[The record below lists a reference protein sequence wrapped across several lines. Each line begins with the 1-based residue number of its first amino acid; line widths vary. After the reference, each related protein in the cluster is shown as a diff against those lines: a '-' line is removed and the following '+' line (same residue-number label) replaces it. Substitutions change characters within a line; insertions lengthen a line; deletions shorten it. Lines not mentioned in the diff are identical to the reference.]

1 MKPFTKDQNSVS
13 PQGESNSRPL
23 VYKTSALT
31 AELWRRCGRS
41 LETVGLQWDLL
52 AVSQHREESSPYEI
66 DQNIHG
72 PFTGYI
78 DKRILAFN
86 KMYTNTFFEEEHC
99 KLLFIVRSNSI
110 SSF

>member
-52 AVSQHREESSPYEI
+52 AASQRREESSPYEI

-72 PFTGYI
+72 PI
-78 DKRILAFN
+78 INIQKI
-86 KMYTNTFFEEEHC
+86 
-99 KLLFIVRSNSI
+99 KLVKI
-110 SSF
+110 